1 MDYPLMI
8 FSFFLLL
15 IILIPFISVI
25 KNLNLSD
32 CTNCNKG
39 LNFKYFIFGKFCI
52 KSCVSCNKN
61 FIRITK
67 RTNRH

>member
-39 LNFKYFIFGKFCI
+39 LNFKYFIFNKFFI